1 MRIVASA
8 RPRALLSM
16 SAQRFARS
24 TQRVLQKGF
33 AGLRLP
39 PHRYVRHV
47 DYVKSWRQDGR
58 TAGNRQAI
66 ATLLATARRYGTAP
80 PRVRVSCGY
89 GCG

>member
-47 DYVKSWRQDGR
+47 DYVKSWRRGR
-58 TAGNRQAI
+58 ASHKTIDPAQAHSVGYG
-66 ATLLATARRYGTAP
+66 ATAR
-80 PRVRVSCGY
+80 RVRVSCGY
-89 GCG
+89 